1 MAVGLM
7 TWEHKVYE
15 LKQVY
20 ATPHYLLVAI
30 MNEYWA
36 AHNRCQKTI
45 MVMMRFEFAP
55 QNLQTEIDVISL

>member
-1 MAVGLM
+1 M
-7 TWEHKVYE
+7 YE

-36 AHNRCQKTI
+36 AHNRCQKNNHGD
-45 MVMMRFEFAP
+45 V
-55 QNLQTEIDVISL
+55 EINVISL